1 MIQSL
6 YRSNSSS
13 NRSIDL
19 LTRENSS
26 SHDLFAISAIV
37 RAEEPLG
44 VLNRKKNNN
53 VNNEMMNGPK
63 NFFYR

>member
-13 NRSIDL
+13 NCSIDL
-19 LTRENSS
+19 LTRENIS

-44 VLNRKKNNN
+44 VTNRKKNN

-63 NFFYR
+63 KFFYR